1 MARISIFTP
10 THDTRFLRECYSSIK
25 DQPFDEWVVLLNHG
39 AKAIDFGDARVRMVQ
54 APAGLPPF
62 VGALKAHACSLCT
75 GDIFVELDH
84 DDLLFPDAI
93 AEIKRAFEDEAVGF
107 VYGNACNVN
116 ADWSKPKPYG
126 AEFGWRHRGARFE
139 RRTEDGGLRSED
151 GGLKTEDGRVRA
163 EELDEHVSFEPS
175 PEAVSRIWY
184 APNHPRAFRRSVYE
198 AVGGYRAEM
207 RILDDLDLMCRMY
220 LATTFKHI
228 DRPLYVYRIHGENTW
243 LRNNREIQAN
253 TMRIYDEYIERMA
266 IRGAGTK
273 GLRCLDLGGRFGGG
287 LPKNGDSPSERG
299 GRAVQSPF
307 SGRYA
312 SVDLKDADVCCDLNG
327 TWPFA
332 DSSVGV
338 VRAFDVFEH
347 LREPLHTMRE
357 LYRVLAPGGW
367 AFVQVPSTDG
377 RGAFQDPTHVSFWNE
392 NSFRYY
398 TEARFARYID
408 TPVRFQAVRLFTGA
422 KNADGVC
429 WTSAHLVSL
438 KDGYRPC
445 GKVMV

>member
-1 MARISIFTP
+1 MRISLFTP

-25 DQPFDEWVVLLNHG
+25 DQAFDEWVVVLNHG
-39 AKAIDFGDARVRMVQ
+39 AEGMDFGDARVRMVQ
-54 APAGLPPF
+54 APVEMPPF
-62 VGALKAHACSLCT
+62 VGALKGHACKVAT
-75 GDIFVELDH
+75 GDILLEMDH
-84 DDLLFPDAI
+84 DDMLFPDAI
-93 AEIKRAFEDEAVGF
+93 AEIKRAFEDEKVGF
-107 VYGNACNVN
+107 VYGNTCNVN
-116 ADWSKPKPYG
+116 ADWTKPKPYG
-126 AEFGWRHRGARFE
+126 AEYGWRHQTATWKRRGA
-139 RRTEDGGLRSED
+139 
-151 GGLKTEDGRVRA
+151 VRD
-163 EELDEHVSFEPS
+163 EQVELDETVAFEPS
-175 PEAVSRIWY
+175 PESVSRIWY

-198 AVGGYRAEM
+198 AVGGYDAGM

-220 LATTFKHI
+220 LETTFKHV

-243 LRNNREIQAN
+243 LKHNAEIQAN
-253 TMRIYDEYIERMA
+253 TQRIYDEYIERMA
-266 IRGAGTK
+266 IRGAETKGTLGTK
-273 GLRCLDLGGRFGGG
+273 GLRCLDLGGRFA
-287 LPKNGDSPSERG
+287 R
-299 GRAVQSPF
+299 R
-307 SGRYA
+307 SGFE
-312 SVDLKDADVCCDLNG
+312 SVDVKDADVCCDLNG
-327 TWPFA
+327 RWPFA

-347 LREPLHTMRE
+347 LRDSLHTMKE

-408 TPVRFQAVRLFTGA
+408 TPVRFQATRLYTGP

-429 WTSAHLVSL
+429 WTTAHLVSL

-445 GKVMV
+445 GKVEV